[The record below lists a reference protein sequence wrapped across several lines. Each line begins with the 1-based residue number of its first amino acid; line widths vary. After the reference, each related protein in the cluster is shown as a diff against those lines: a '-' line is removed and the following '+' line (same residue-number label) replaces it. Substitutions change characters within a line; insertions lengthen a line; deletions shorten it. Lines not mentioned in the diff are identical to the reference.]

1 MNFSPSSIPNKTARV
16 ETRYTI
22 LNQAILVVSLLTSPM
37 WLASLLF
44 ASPEDYSF
52 ASSLILVP
60 LLGIGCA
67 IMLGVV
73 TRKNP
78 SLRLLLGTGILVRI
92 ASAGIYIWIGFAI
105 YNAAVDAFHYWTIG
119 LGLAS
124 DFTLAGWSVFKPP
137 YWNTNLINNLCGLV
151 SLVAGDALPTLFVI
165 FSLAALWGGFFFYRA
180 FCIAYPDGDRR
191 LYGLLVMFLPSI
203 VFWSSAIGKD
213 ALEQL
218 FIGVT
223 AYGFARLTERQ
234 GGRDLLICVAGLAGA
249 ILIRPHIGA
258 MLTIACVA
266 PYTFLGTRGHMMRAA
281 TKILVVPVLLVSMV
295 YLIVMAGSF
304 VGAESSDAGGAAISR
319 ITKSTAIGGSVY
331 GESLPVRM
339 AMSPLLIFRP
349 LPWEVHGAMAAVAS
363 LEGFMLLVFC
373 WKRRSRLK
381 VAVNLR
387 ENPFSAFIL
396 IYAVEFSL
404 AFAAISG
411 NFGTLVRQ
419 RIMLVPIVLMLFC
432 ANSSQTAL
440 VRVDPLTQRFRGMVP
455 MRGRSL
461 TQRTEL

>member
-1 MNFSPSSIPNKTARV
+1 MNFSPSSIPNQPAWV

-22 LNQAILVVSLLTSPM
+22 LIQAILVVSLLTSPM
-37 WLASLLF
+37 WLAALLF

-52 ASSLILVP
+52 ASSLLIVP

-67 IMLGVV
+67 IMLGVA

-78 SLRLLLGTGILVRI
+78 SLRLLLGTGILVRL
-92 ASAGIYIWIGFAI
+92 ASAGVYIWMGFAI
-105 YNAAVDAFHYWTIG
+105 YNAAVDSFHYWSVG

-124 DFTLAGWSVFKPP
+124 DFSLAGWSVFKPP
-137 YWNTNLINNLCGLV
+137 YWSTNLINNLCGLV
-151 SLVAGDALPTLFVI
+151 ALVAGDALPTLFVI
-165 FSLAALWGGFFFYRA
+165 FALAALWGGFFFYRA

-223 AYGFARLTERQ
+223 AFGFARVTERH
-234 GGRDLLICVAGLAGA
+234 GSRDLLICITGLAGA

-266 PYTFLGTRGHMMRAA
+266 PYTFLGTRGHLMRAA
-281 TKILVVPVLLVSMV
+281 TKMLLVPILLVSMV

-304 VGAESSDAGGAAISR
+304 VKVESTDAAGAALNK
-319 ITKSTAIGGSVY
+319 ITKSGQFGGSVF

-339 AMSPLLIFRP
+339 AMSPFLIFRP
-349 LPWEVHGAMAAVAS
+349 LPWEVHSAMAAVAS
-363 LEGFMLLVFC
+363 LEGFVLLVFC
-373 WKRRSRLK
+373 WKRRGRLK
-381 VAVNLR
+381 VAVNFR
-387 ENPFSAFIL
+387 GNPYSTFIL

-404 AFAAISG
+404 AFAAVSG
-411 NFGTLVRQ
+411 NFGTLVRE
-419 RIMLVPIVLMLFC
+419 RIMLLPMVLMLFC
-432 ANSSQTAL
+432 ANSSKTAP
-440 VRVDPLTQRFRGMVP
+440 VRADPLTPRFRGLAP
-455 MRGRSL
+455 MRARSL
-461 TQRTEL
+461 TQRTGL